1 MIQESGLTDIILMI
15 CTSATYLGPV
25 PCVFTCCLCSGLT
38 IGSGCRL
45 MAAKWQA
52 FLSFL
57 SVLRVHGL
65 TLEGCHHWWLWCPC
79 VLMWQE
85 IFHFLVSYGANP
97 IFSSVVIF
105 HFSDSTEP
113 CPLPCIVLHSPWKHS
128 SYFYKIIV
136 VISSYWSLF
145 PQTEAGYQLKSIF
158 TTSFLKY
165 FWY

>member
-1 MIQESGLTDIILMI
+1 MQESGLTDITLMI
-15 CTSATYLGPV
+15 CTSATLGRYPV
-25 PCVFTCCLCSGLT
+25 FSLPAFARGLT

-57 SVLRVHGL
+57 NVLRVHGL

-97 IFSSVVIF
+97 IFSFVVTF
-105 HFSDSTEP
+105 HFSDSAEP
-113 CPLPCIVLHSPWKHS
+113 CPLPSIILHSPWKHS
-128 SYFYKIIV
+128 VTSAKSKLRSV
-136 VISSYWSLF
+136 HTSLF
-145 PQTEAGYQLKSIF
+145 SLRQRQT
-158 TTSFLKY
+158 TN
-165 FWY
+165 